1 MRMRHSATAWW
12 LQATTHDADESVN
25 AFAARELQKENQS
38 FCIIIRKD
46 Y

>member
-1 MRMRHSATAWW
+1 MRIRHSATAWW
-12 LQATTHDADESVN
+12 LQATPHDADESVN

-38 FCIIIRKD
+38 LFIIIPMN